1 MVPSELPTE
10 SVSGRKNAG
19 MIGPVKRRRD
29 SFLKNLVPGVLSP
42 ILNRF
47 GRGGPKR
54 GSVRVAVI
62 RPESGSASF
71 ENPAWHVARR
81 EW

>member
-42 ILNRF
+42 IRKLLRYACS
-47 GRGGPKR
+47 P
-54 GSVRVAVI
+54 VRYEA
-62 RPESGSASF
+62 ALTL
-71 ENPAWHVARR
+71 
-81 EW
+81 